1 MTSNVGSEYIAK
13 MGVGFANDDN
23 QSDRKQLEEQVN
35 SSLKKE
41 FRPEFLNRI
50 DETVIFNYLGQE
62 EIKEI
67 VDLELD
73 KVSDRLGE
81 KEISIDV
88 TEDAK
93 EFLAEEGFDKNLGAR
108 PLKRTIQKEVLNP
121 LSLKIVSG
129 DVEEGDEIEVDKNQ
143 EGVIFNGKH
152 LADTEEKQKA
162 SV

>member
-1 MTSNVGSEYIAK
+1 M
-13 MGVGFANDDN
+13 D
-23 QSDRKQLEEQVN
+23 
-35 SSLKKE
+35 
-41 FRPEFLNRI
+41 
-50 DETVIFNYLGQE
+50 QE

-73 KVSDRLGE
+73 KVSGRLGE

-108 PLKRTIQKEVLNP
+108 PLKRVIQKEVLNP

-129 DVEEGDEIEVDKNQ
+129 EVEEGDDIEVDKGQ
-143 EGVIFNGKH
+143 EGMIFNGKQ
-152 LADTEEKQKA
+152 LVDAQKKQEA